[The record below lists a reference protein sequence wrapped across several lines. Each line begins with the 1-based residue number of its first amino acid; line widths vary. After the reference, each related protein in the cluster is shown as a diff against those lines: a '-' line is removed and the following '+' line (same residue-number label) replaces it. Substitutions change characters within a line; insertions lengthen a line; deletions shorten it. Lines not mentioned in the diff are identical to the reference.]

1 MIVLFVFSDDLGSVR
16 NVQSRLIV
24 PEIQEE
30 PKLFKTR
37 VQARIAFDD
46 FLIVGAMPSA
56 MIR

>member
-30 PKLFKTR
+30 PKFFKTR

-46 FLIVGAMPSA
+46 FLIEGAMPSA

>member
-46 FLIVGAMPSA
+46 FLIEGGMPSA